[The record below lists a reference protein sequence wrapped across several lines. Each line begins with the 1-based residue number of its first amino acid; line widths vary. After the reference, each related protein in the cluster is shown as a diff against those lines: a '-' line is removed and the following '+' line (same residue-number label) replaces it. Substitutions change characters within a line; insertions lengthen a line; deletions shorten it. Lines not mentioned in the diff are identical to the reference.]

1 MKKAAIFDMDGT
13 LVANSPIHIR
23 AFEIFCARY
32 DVTDWREKLANGF
45 GMGNDDIMRLV
56 MSEEVIRE
64 KGLAA
69 LADEK
74 EAIYREIY
82 APDIRPVEGLKEL
95 LERLRAAGIPCAVG
109 SSGCKANVDFV
120 LDSCAIRPYFD
131 AAISGDMVSR
141 CKPDPEIYLTA
152 AAALGVS
159 PLMACMVMGAVYI
172 NVSDDDR
179 LFKQLNYFS
188 PPFLLVFFVRSGMSF
203 RLDTLFDASARVAG
217 VPLLLIGCLYFFV
230 RILGKY
236 LGAFLGCKIC
246 KKPNRTTNTL
256 GLALIPQAGVAIGL
270 AELAARTIGGETG
283 IIIQTVIMSSS
294 ILYEL
299 IGPAMAKLALV
310 LSGSIGGGESL
321 PIKEPGQSRRD
332 ELIERM
338 NAIQAE
344 IDRENYARS
353 EEEKAFSAAAEEDI
367 PEYAP
372 RDRNRKF
379 INRR

>member
-13 LVANSPIHIR
+13 LVANSPVHIR

-32 DVTDWREKLANGF
+32 GVTDWREKLANGF

-56 MSEEVIRE
+56 MPEEVIRE

-159 PLMACMVMGAVYI
+159 PADCVIFEDARAGFEAARRAGAGRIVVLTTTLPREELERGPLADRQSVKLTASVAKGGTILSFEDDAYQILFNLVENGIKYNRENGSVHVRVRQEDDTVVIDVVDTGSGIPENALESIFNRFYRVDKARSRQAGGAGLGLSIVHEMVGRNFGTI
-172 NVSDDDR
+172 T
-179 LFKQLNYFS
+179 
-188 PPFLLVFFVRSGMSF
+188 VRSTVGEGSCFTVTFPSF
-203 RLDTLFDASARVAG
+203 GSGEEGDPDA
-217 VPLLLIGCLYFFV
+217 
-230 RILGKY
+230 
-236 LGAFLGCKIC
+236 
-246 KKPNRTTNTL
+246 
-256 GLALIPQAGVAIGL
+256 
-270 AELAARTIGGETG
+270 
-283 IIIQTVIMSSS
+283 
-294 ILYEL
+294 
-299 IGPAMAKLALV
+299 
-310 LSGSIGGGESL
+310 
-321 PIKEPGQSRRD
+321 
-332 ELIERM
+332 
-338 NAIQAE
+338 
-344 IDRENYARS
+344 
-353 EEEKAFSAAAEEDI
+353 
-367 PEYAP
+367 
-372 RDRNRKF
+372 
-379 INRR
+379 

>member
-32 DVTDWREKLANGF
+32 D
-45 GMGNDDIMRLV
+45 DIMRLV
-56 MSEEVIRE
+56 MPEEVIRE

-159 PLMACMVMGAVYI
+159 PADCVIFEDARAGFEAARRAGAGRIVA
-172 NVSDDDR
+172 
-179 LFKQLNYFS
+179 LTT
-188 PPFLLVFFVRSGMSF
+188 
-203 RLDTLFDASARVAG
+203 TLPREE
-217 VPLLLIGCLYFFV
+217 LE
-230 RILGKY
+230 RE
-236 LGAFLGCKIC
+236 
-246 KKPNRTTNTL
+246 
-256 GLALIPQAGVAIGL
+256 PQADRIIDSFADIDDIGALL
-270 AELAARTIGGETG
+270 A
-283 IIIQTVIMSSS
+283 
-294 ILYEL
+294 
-299 IGPAMAKLALV
+299 
-310 LSGSIGGGESL
+310 
-321 PIKEPGQSRRD
+321 
-332 ELIERM
+332 
-338 NAIQAE
+338 
-344 IDRENYARS
+344 
-353 EEEKAFSAAAEEDI
+353 
-367 PEYAP
+367 
-372 RDRNRKF
+372 
-379 INRR
+379 